1 MIILVK
7 LHVAALCICRLGEGF
22 ILGVGFKLTI
32 SVWDI
37 KSIVDTVV
45 CGIVALLSLNKR
57 RRLVFGMVERIVF
70 CSLLVLLWLI

>member
-45 CGIVALLSLNKR
+45 CGIVAASCDSNTEIANTHSLEI
-57 RRLVFGMVERIVF
+57 MQI
-70 CSLLVLLWLI
+70 CWS